1 MAVKKNYFEALAK
14 PAVPTLPEDKVV
26 KGLYS
31 GGTLASEAGMLISE
45 ALDLGGLVKAE
56 GYVLKSHGYEVID
69 LGDDM
74 YTQGRPHPMID
85 PDVRIEKF
93 VNTHKMKNGDYLI
106 RCGVRLW
113 CS

>member
-1 MAVKKNYFEALAK
+1 MDVKKNYFEALAK

-26 KGLYS
+26 KGIFRWYE
-31 GGTLASEAGMLISE
+31 ASEAGMLISE

-56 GYVLKSHGYEVID
+56 GYVLKSHVMEVID

-85 PDVRIEKF
+85 PDVRIEK
-93 VNTHKMKNGDYLI
+93 I
-106 RCGVRLW
+106 REYAQDEKTGIILFDVVLGYAP
-113 CS
+113 

>member
-1 MAVKKNYFEALAK
+1 
-14 PAVPTLPEDKVV
+14 
-26 KGLYS
+26 
-31 GGTLASEAGMLISE
+31 MLISE

-85 PDVRIEKF
+85 PDVRIEKIREYAQDE
-93 VNTHKMKNGDYLI
+93 KRDYLI
-106 RCGVRLW
+106 RCGVRLR